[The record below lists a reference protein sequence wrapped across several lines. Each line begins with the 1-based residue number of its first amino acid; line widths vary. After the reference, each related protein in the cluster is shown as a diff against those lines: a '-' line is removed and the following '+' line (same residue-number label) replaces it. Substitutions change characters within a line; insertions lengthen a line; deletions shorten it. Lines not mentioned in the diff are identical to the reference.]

1 MSIYIDYTIRTKSP
15 VFRPHSLNME
25 MTTRDVGLLCD
36 AAQKGGLNS
45 LTELILP
52 GNTLTNVIKKLVS
65 DDRSVSDYPVFR
77 SLERIDISNT
87 RLNTSDVQ
95 SLFTAIHDGKFP
107 KLKELQF
114 LPAPLTDCLSVILK
128 TAHHPAF
135 PFSKDLMLQKSC
147 LSKNDIKCLHKAL
160 CDGKLQDLRE
170 INLSD
175 NMLTDC
181 LIEILGKADLPRF
194 EALQTY

>member
-1 MSIYIDYTIRTKSP
+1 M
-15 VFRPHSLNME
+15 
-25 MTTRDVGLLCD
+25 
-36 AAQKGGLNS
+36 
-45 LTELILP
+45 
-52 GNTLTNVIKKLVS
+52 
-65 DDRSVSDYPVFR
+65 
-77 SLERIDISNT
+77 
-87 RLNTSDVQ
+87 
-95 SLFTAIHDGKFP
+95 
-107 KLKELQF
+107 
-114 LPAPLTDCLSVILK
+114 PAPLTDCLSVILK

-181 LIEILGKADLPRF
+181 LIKILGKAHHPKFTALETMNLANCQLGPADVKCLFTALLSGKFPILKQLSFLPATMTNCLAHILICERRRLPTPGSMISIERARGYPF
-194 EALQTY
+194 SEELPLQNTSLTKDDIKSLF